1 MYICFMAKTF
11 GASVITV
18 YQTLRDLANKDNHGF
33 LSDVEF
39 NRFANYAQLNV
50 FNNLFNELKDS
61 RRLSKAGFEPSRDKA
76 RFKRIQEDLA
86 AFSAKATLT
95 KVNGVF
101 NVSTETTAKPLARI
115 ISMATAGSILLDQST
130 KKPIEIC
137 YDEEKIE
144 RILVSNLSSPTEEFP
159 IALVSE
165 DIYVFPTSVNKI
177 EIRYYKQP
185 QGRSAS
191 TGSRVSSP
199 PKYETGSSV
208 VDFELPEH
216 YVTDL
221 IEEMARMMGLN
232 LRDRDIQTYG
242 TNEAQ
247 LNNQAET
254 Y

>member
-1 MYICFMAKTF
+1 MAKAF

-61 RRLSKAGFEPSRDKA
+61 RRLNKAGFEPSRDKA
-76 RFKRIQEDLA
+76 RFKRIQEDLSF
-86 AFSAKATLT
+86 FSKKKEVTRDSVT
-95 KVNGVF
+95 F
-101 NVSTETTAKPLARI
+101 IHEKPEDLSRI
-115 ISMATAGSILLDQST
+115 ISIATAGGFVLDQST
-130 KKPIEIC
+130 KRPIEIC

-144 RILVSNLSSPTEEFP
+144 RILANNLSSPTEEFP

-165 DIYVFPTSVNKI
+165 DISVFPTSINLI

-185 QGRSAS
+185 QGRSAL
-191 TGSRVSSP
+191 TGARVSSP
-199 PKYETGSSV
+199 PKYEPAVGNT

-216 YVTDL
+216 YVSDL
-221 IEEMARMMGLN
+221 IEVMARMMGLN
-232 LRDRDIQTYG
+232 LRDRDIQAYG